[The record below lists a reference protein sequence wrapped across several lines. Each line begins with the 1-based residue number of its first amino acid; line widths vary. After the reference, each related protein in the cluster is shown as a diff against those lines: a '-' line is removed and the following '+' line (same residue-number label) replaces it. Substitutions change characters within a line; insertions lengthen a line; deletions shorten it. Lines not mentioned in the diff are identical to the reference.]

1 MKLFGV
7 TANRIYFYNTGSL
20 AKLWTY
26 NPVLYG
32 AQ

>member
-1 MKLFGV
+1 MKLFAV
-7 TANRIYFYNTGSL
+7 SANGIYFNNTGGL